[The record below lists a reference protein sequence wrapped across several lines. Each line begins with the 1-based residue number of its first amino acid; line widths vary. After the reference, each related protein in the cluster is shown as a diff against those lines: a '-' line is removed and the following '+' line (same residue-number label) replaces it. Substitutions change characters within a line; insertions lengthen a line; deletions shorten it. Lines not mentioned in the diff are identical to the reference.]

1 VEWQQGD
8 NVMSKYSN
16 EYGFLPL
23 ALAGW
28 GLAEWA
34 IAIAAGTGVTIL
46 GGVAINNFTKANPYS
61 ECVQAL
67 INAGVEKNTAA
78 NQCTASMGTK
88 EQTLMQQITTPAII
102 FGCIAIFAPKIITGV
117 QDAMNKV
124 KEKVNA

>member
-1 VEWQQGD
+1 MNNKHG
-8 NVMSKYSN
+8 

-34 IAIAAGTGVTIL
+34 IAIAAGAGVTVL

-78 NQCTASMGTK
+78 NQCTSSMGGTK

-117 QDAMNKV
+117 QDALNRV
-124 KEKVNA
+124 KEEKHA